1 MASLKP
7 LPTVLEGR
15 RLTFKGGVHPAENK
29 NIAEH
34 LALERAP
41 LPPEVWLPLSMHA
54 GAQAKPVVAKPDEV
68 RRGQLVAEAGGF
80 VSAPIHSPVCGTVKE
95 IAALPHQSG
104 RMVPTIVIATDVE
117 ATGEVLVAEAER
129 QVPADLDLA
138 PFSAAQIVERVKTGG
153 LVGQGGAAFPTFIK
167 LVPPKDKPTE
177 VVILNGTEC
186 EPFLTADHR
195 LMLEMPGPIIAG
207 LRLAMKATGAQRG
220 VIGIED
226 NKPDA
231 IETLRRAVREAKV
244 PERIEVCALSTK
256 YPQGGERTLIPVLT
270 GRAVPVGGFPPD
282 IGVAIF
288 NVGSALSIAHAVVYN
303 QPLIER
309 VMTLTGHG
317 VARPGNLLVQI
328 GTPLHFLIEQRG
340 GCTTDAALVILG
352 GPMMGPTAA
361 SLNLPVLK
369 GMSGVTVLTR
379 PDVRPR
385 REYACIRC
393 GRCVDACPL
402 GLTPALLARLGE
414 RRRPEEAVRNHINA
428 CVECGCCA
436 YVCPSHIP
444 LVQYLRSAK
453 AQARALRSKN

>member
-1 MASLKP
+1 MAALKQIP
-7 LPTVLEGR
+7 AVLEGR
-15 RLTFKGGVHPAENK
+15 RPTFAGGVHPAERK
-29 NIAEH
+29 DIAEH
-34 LALERAP
+34 LAIERPP

-54 GAQAKPVVAKPDEV
+54 GAQARAVVAKQDEV

-80 VSAPIHSPVCGTVKE
+80 VSAPIHSPVCGTVRE
-95 IAALPHQSG
+95 IAARPHQSG
-104 RMVPTIVIATDVE
+104 RMVPAIVIATNIE
-117 ATGEVLVAEAER
+117 ATGEMLAAEAER
-129 QVPADLDLA
+129 GVPADLDLT
-138 PFSAAQIVERVKTGG
+138 PYGPAQIVERVKAGG

-167 LVPPKDKPTE
+167 LVPPKEKPTE
-177 VVILNGTEC
+177 IVILNGTEC
-186 EPFLTADHR
+186 EPYLTADHR
-195 LMLEMPGPIIAG
+195 LMLEQPGPIVAG
-207 LRLAMKATGAQRG
+207 LRLAMKATGAPRG

-244 PERIEVCALSTK
+244 PERIEVCALKTK

-270 GRAVPVGGFPPD
+270 GRSVPVGGFPPD

-288 NVGSALSIAHAVVYN
+288 NVGSALSIAHAVVYK

-309 VMTLTGHG
+309 VLTLTGSG
-317 VARPGNLLVQI
+317 VARPGNLLVPI
-328 GTPLHFLIEQRG
+328 GTPLPYLIELRG
-340 GCTTDAALVILG
+340 GCAADAALVILG

-361 SLNLPVLK
+361 GLDLPVLK

-379 PDVRPR
+379 SEAPPR

-414 RRRPEEAVRNHINA
+414 RRRPEEAARHHINA

-453 AQARALRSKN
+453 AQARKLPR

>member
-1 MASLKP
+1 
-7 LPTVLEGR
+7 
-15 RLTFKGGVHPAENK
+15 
-29 NIAEH
+29 
-34 LALERAP
+34 
-41 LPPEVWLPLSMHA
+41 
-54 GAQAKPVVAKPDEV
+54 
-68 RRGQLVAEAGGF
+68 
-80 VSAPIHSPVCGTVKE
+80 
-95 IAALPHQSG
+95 
-104 RMVPTIVIATDVE
+104 
-117 ATGEVLVAEAER
+117 
-129 QVPADLDLA
+129 
-138 PFSAAQIVERVKTGG
+138 
-153 LVGQGGAAFPTFIK
+153 
-167 LVPPKDKPTE
+167 
-177 VVILNGTEC
+177 
-186 EPFLTADHR
+186 
-195 LMLEMPGPIIAG
+195 MPGPIVAG

-231 IETLRRAVREAKV
+231 IETLRRTVAAAGV
-244 PERIEVCALSTK
+244 PEKIEVCALTTK

-270 GRAVPVGGFPPD
+270 GRPVPVGGFPPD

-288 NVGSALSIAHAVVYN
+288 NVGSAVSIAHAVVYN

-317 VARPGNLLVQI
+317 VARPGNLLVQV

-340 GCTTDAALVILG
+340 CFTADAALVILG

-369 GMSGVTVLTR
+369 GMSGVTVLTQ
-379 PDVRPR
+379 PEARPR

-414 RRRPEEAVRNHINA
+414 KRRAEEAVRNHVNA
-428 CVECGCCA
+428 CVECGCCGF
-436 YVCPSHIP
+436 VCPSHIP

-453 AQARALRSKN
+453 AQARTLRSKN